1 MNAAAQEAAACS
13 LVPLQRA
20 ITGLYDLS
28 LDVCVDD
35 FACDEPLARSL
46 GGEDAIRRREVLFVV
61 DDEHGTHVGL
71 YLDERARR
79 AASQPGA
86 WSRDFEA
93 MCLATE
99 GVSHFV
105 LVQYRAEQ
113 TAHVRELEL
122 ELQAE
127 IDKWA
132 TSVLAGAGEAIAR
145 NEAALLAGN
154 GAGLFRARSRLVR
167 QRLFE
172 RTELLDAPDTER
184 GARYRAA
191 TQLAARYTKALER
204 AHVERADLRGLL
216 TELRRFYRLGF
227 AEKLER
233 CGA

>member
-1 MNAAAQEAAACS
+1 M
-13 LVPLQRA
+13 
-20 ITGLYDLS
+20 ID
-28 LDVCVDD
+28 
-35 FACDEPLARSL
+35 
-46 GGEDAIRRREVLFVV
+46 
-61 DDEHGTHVGL
+61 DDEGTHVGL
-71 YLDERARR
+71 YLDASARR
-79 AASQPGA
+79 IASQPGA
-86 WSRDFEA
+86 WSRDFDA

-105 LVQYRAEQ
+105 LVQFRAEQ

-145 NEAALLAGN
+145 DAASLLAGN

-167 QRLFE
+167 RRLFAHS
-172 RTELLDAPDTER
+172 ELLDAPGTER
-184 GARYRAA
+184 GDRYRAA
-191 TQLAARYTKALER
+191 TQLASRYTQTLER
-204 AHVERADLRGLL
+204 AHVERGDLRALV

-227 AEKLER
+227 ADKLER